1 MKKDF
6 RIKSIL
12 KIRAQNLGPLG
23 NAFMKFT
30 FPLSFLIDDTNHIW
44 PSRFYELKRMTHDGR
59 RLIAI
64 GQMSDSGDLKILNLH
79 NSEKRKYKPL

>member
-30 FPLSFLIDDTNHIW
+30 FPLSFLTDDTNHIW
-44 PSRFYELKRMTHDGR
+44 PSRFWELKRTTHDGR

-64 GQMSDSGDLKILNLH
+64 GQLSDTGDLIILNLH
-79 NSEKRKYKPL
+79 DSETCL